1 MEQNT
6 NNRQP
11 SPPKKS
17 ARPKI
22 TVFSPLPGQ
31 EKNESA
37 DPTKETIDSAILTD
51 DSASEVEPPADEKT
65 AESGDTAEEAP
76 AAPEASTFNVGL
88 TVTRRTLSGEDTK
101 KEKPQDQKKT
111 DPQKREKR
119 AVTEKKDEPKKKRLR
134 VVHGA
139 PPRKTDDGAETEHVF
154 LRMAKK
160 LRIVKYG
167 VALCLIA
174 FVSIMLT
181 FFSDAITMEN
191 LRYMAR
197 YLDIGSSYSGFS
209 DTYVDLTYQ
218 TSTRHDFSVYR
229 GDIAVSGAVGLQIKS
244 TTNRDIFS
252 ADLYY
257 FYPVSCTGAKQ
268 ILVYDLGSTGFSV
281 HNTFST
287 LYSGTTD
294 YAITA
299 ADMSDSGTFA
309 LVTGSAQYRSEVTVY
324 DSDFEV
330 ICSVKKDKTV
340 VDISLSPDGSHLLVL
355 SCGTADSEFY
365 SEIMICNTKSG
376 ETEYTETLNG
386 QFAATADY
394 RADGTFTIFTD
405 ASVLFYGADF
415 GLITAYAPLKTP
427 TAYCMQ
433 NGYTTLA
440 VSHSLVGG
448 DSTVT
453 VLDALGTTVC
463 TAEITGKI
471 IRMSAA
477 QNALCVLTADQ
488 LIYIP
493 YRGGKVSS
501 LVPDGSPSDFLLCSD
516 AGGYICYQSG
526 AQYISFAEAF
536 AADGG
541 NN

>member
-51 DSASEVEPPADEKT
+51 DSASVTEPP
-65 AESGDTAEEAP
+65 AEEAP

-111 DPQKREKR
+111 DPPKREKR

-139 PPRKTDDGAETEHVF
+139 PPRKTDNGAETEHVF

-257 FYPVSCTGAKQ
+257 SYPVSCTGAKQ

-287 LYSGTTD
+287 LHSGTTD

-299 ADMSDSGTFA
+299 ADMSDSGIFA

-340 VDISLSPDGSHLLVL
+340 VDISLSPDGLHLLVL

-365 SEIMICNTKSG
+365 SEIMICNTKTG
-376 ETEYTETLNG
+376 ETEYTETLKG
-386 QFAATADY
+386 QFADY
-394 RADGTFTIFTD
+394 RADGTFTVFTD

-415 GLITAYAPLKTP
+415 GPVAAYAPLKTP

-433 NGYTTLA
+433 NGYTALA

-453 VLDALGTTVC
+453 VLDASGTTVC

-477 QNALCVLTADQ
+477 QNALCVLTVDQ

-493 YRGGKVSS
+493 YQGGKTSS
-501 LVPDGSPSDFLLCSD
+501 LVPNGSPSDFLLCSD
-516 AGGYICYQSG
+516 AGGYICYRSG
-526 AQYISFAEAF
+526 AQYISFADAF
-536 AADGG
+536 TADGG